1 MQRVVRLSF
10 VGLLA
15 IAGAS
20 FATACGDKVTVPPA
34 QSDSTVHSV
43 TVSPP
48 SAQLKIGDKFQ
59 FGASVDAGQGVA
71 RTVTWS
77 SSNTAVA
84 TVDQTGLV
92 TAVASGNASIVA
104 KSTAA
109 PDVSGAASV
118 TVAEVVQA
126 SVTLGNIMQTV
137 CSPTGVCSSI
147 PATLTNV
154 AGQLDVTVNLD
165 QGTQKVSKV
174 DLIMSCNGKDTV
186 VATQTLSTADVAPLT
201 EDAAAPLQ
209 FSFNT
214 ASFNPTTGAV
224 AFKNGTC
231 TLKAAATTTQ
241 GQQVASTTENITL
254 NNVDVVSATMTTTP
268 ATGQVKTA
276 TDASG
281 LVWNAGAVNV
291 TAVPVIYTAG
301 ATAASATISLVNA
314 DTASVPKDTAW
325 SGSAGSVTAIP
336 GFNVSNTAIATQ
348 TISSP
353 SAGVF
358 TATFPKDQ
366 SATGVDSLSVPFLGV
381 VVNTVSSTGN
391 PGPSAVVSLSN
402 IIRLDN
408 LPPNKTPVVFKPN
421 TQNTL
426 GGWVGTNFVFA
437 NAIIAVVGTDTV
449 SLNTL
454 DYGGVDK
461 VTVTTQSRP
470 TGSGS
475 FATFTSVT
483 SLGETASGSSLDLR
497 VQVCDALGN
506 CATTGTLTQFGVDLT
521 PPTATENGLTDKQVF
536 HIGSTIPTAD
546 TVHITDTASTVGAT
560 ASGGA
565 GVLVRLQA
573 LKPSGSTGS
582 ATTCLMPVKSSACSA
597 DSLVVLNTTD
607 GSFALPAGATT
618 SGEFTLTKTAVDQAG
633 NKSATITVAYYVDL
647 AAPTV
652 SGGVSIPASVTGS
665 STFTSTATDNMDVKA
680 GNGYL
685 QYAAGKFLETGSA
698 SPTGVTFDNALTRS
712 AAITVDLTQTF
723 FRSLTTA
730 AGTAG
735 TAPTNIGIRAL
746 DAAGNLSSPN
756 VVAIP
761 SANVAAGATIPNTG
775 GTGITAFTL
784 TIDSAAVAATHT
796 VNLKTTLTPVDAVN
810 GGSPFAQVC
819 YYYAAPD
826 GAEGGFG
833 GTSGANTGDLVK
845 IGCTSSL
852 VVTNGPRTL
861 SYTMP
866 WTVPASLASTSLTI
880 YAVGVTSATDA
891 LISSSVGLTV
901 NAVPT
906 P

>member
-20 FATACGDKVTVPPA
+20 FATACGDKVTVPPTPV
-34 QSDSTVHSV
+34 DSTVHSV

-48 SAQLKIGDKFQ
+48 SANLKIGDKFQ

-174 DLIMSCNGKDTV
+174 DLIMTCNGKDTV

-214 ASFNPTTGAV
+214 AAFNPATGAV

-254 NNVDVVSATMTTTP
+254 NNVDTVSATMTTTP
-268 ATGQVKTA
+268 AAGQVASA

-281 LVWNAGAVNV
+281 LVWRAGSVTV
-291 TAVPVIYTAG
+291 TAVPVIFTAG
-301 ATAASATISLVNA
+301 ATAASASVSLINA
-314 DTASVPKDTAW
+314 DTATVPTDTAW
-325 SGSAGSVTAIP
+325 AADAGVLKRIP
-336 GFNVSNTAIATQ
+336 KDSAIATQ
-348 TISSP
+348 SNLTGTT
-353 SAGVF
+353 GVF

-366 SATGVDSLSVPFLGV
+366 SATGVDSVSIPVLGV
-381 VVNTVSSTGN
+381 RVNTVTSAGN
-391 PGPSAVVSLSN
+391 PGPSLTATVSN
-402 IIRLDN
+402 FIRLDN

-421 TQNTL
+421 TQNTN

-437 NAIIAVVGTDTV
+437 NAVIAVVGTDTV
-449 SLNTL
+449 SLSSL

-461 VTVTTQSRP
+461 VTINTQSRP

-475 FATFTSVT
+475 FTTFTSIT

-546 TVHITDTASTVGAT
+546 TVHITDTASTAGAT

-597 DSLVVLNTTD
+597 DSLVVLNTSD
-607 GSFALPAGATT
+607 GSFALPAGAIT

-633 NKSATITVAYYVDL
+633 NKSATITVAYYIDQQ
-647 AAPTV
+647 APVV
-652 SGGVSIPASVTGS
+652 SGGVSLPASVTGA

-685 QYAAGKFLETGSA
+685 QYAAGKFLETGTA

-712 AAITVDLTQTF
+712 ASITVDLTQTF

-735 TAPTNIGIRAL
+735 TPPTTIGIRAL
-746 DAAGNLSSPN
+746 DAAGNLSAAQP
-756 VVAIP
+756 VAIP

-796 VNLKTTLTPVDAVN
+796 VNLKTTLTPADAVN

-819 YYYAAPD
+819 YYYAAPT

-866 WTVPASLASTSLTI
+866 WTVPAGLASTSLTI

-891 LISSSVGLTV
+891 LISSGVALTV